1 MKRKEKKMF
10 VTLCKSKLHK
20 AVVTEAV
27 LDYEGSITIDRN
39 LMKEAN
45 LLPYE
50 MVQVLNQNN
59 GERFE
64 TYVLVGEAGSGTIC
78 LNGPAA
84 RLGQVGDVL
93 IIISYCILE
102 EGDAK
107 MHTPKLIFLNEKNR
121 VVEKNF

>member
-1 MKRKEKKMF
+1 ML

-39 LMKEAN
+39 LMREAN

-102 EGDAK
+102 EGDAQK
-107 MHTPKLIFLNEKNR
+107 HQPKLIFLDEKNK
-121 VVEKNF
+121 VVKKNF